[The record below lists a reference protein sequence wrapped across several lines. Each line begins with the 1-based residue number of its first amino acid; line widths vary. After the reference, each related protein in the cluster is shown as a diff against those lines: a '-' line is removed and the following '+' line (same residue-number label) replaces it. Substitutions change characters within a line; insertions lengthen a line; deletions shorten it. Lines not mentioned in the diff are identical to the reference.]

1 MLTAFTRAMG
11 MHWTEKMFVEHG
23 DVFLKFID
31 DEVRFQKEFEALQRI
46 FSEKRVSVGGNVL
59 DLCCGSG
66 TQAFNLAKKG
76 FNVTGVDF
84 SPTAIKKA
92 RESAENMS
100 LKGHVE
106 FLVGDA
112 RRVSKLL
119 EKKKSFDAIISM
131 GTSIGYYD
139 DETDKSIVK
148 QLNKLA
154 SSNGVLVIDLGNRDY
169 IIKHGEPLGI
179 IKFDD
184 YEVHDHRRLNL
195 DKSQAESTWEFY
207 KKEGEDLKHVVTVSS
222 NIRLY
227 SLHELVRLFETTGW
241 KYCNS
246 YGNFDLEPVTIDSKR
261 IIIIGKKGSNAVEKT
276 KIGKG
281 V

>member
-1 MLTAFTRAMG
+1 
-11 MHWTEKMFVEHG
+11 MHWTEKMFIEHG
-23 DVFLKFID
+23 DVFLKFIN
-31 DEVRFQKEFEALQRI
+31 DEVRFQKEFEALERI
-46 FSEKRVSVGGNVL
+46 FSETDVPVGGNVL

-66 TQAFNLAKKG
+66 TQTLNLAKKG

-84 SPTAIKKA
+84 SPTAIKQA
-92 RESAENMS
+92 RRSAENMS

-139 DETDKSIVK
+139 DDTDKSIVR

-154 SSNGVLVIDLGNRDY
+154 SSNGVLVIDVGNRDY
-169 IIKHGEPLGI
+169 IIKHGEPLGT

-184 YEVHDHRRLNL
+184 YEVHDHRRLDL
-195 DKSQAESTWEFY
+195 EESHAESTWEFY
-207 KKEGEDLKHVVTVSS
+207 EKDVEDLKHVVTVSS
-222 NIRLY
+222 YGRLY
-227 SLHELVRLFETTGW
+227 SLHELVGLLETTGW

-261 IIIIGKKGSNAVEKT
+261 IIIIGKKVET
-276 KIGKG
+276 R
-281 V
+281 